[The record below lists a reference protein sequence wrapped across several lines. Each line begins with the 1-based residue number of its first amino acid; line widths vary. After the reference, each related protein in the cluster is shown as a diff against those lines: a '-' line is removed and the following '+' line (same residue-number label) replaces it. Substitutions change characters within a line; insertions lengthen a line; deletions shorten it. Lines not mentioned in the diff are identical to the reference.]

1 MEMKLNTMRIVDN
14 DQVREYSFGDN
25 NSLKEKLG
33 IGFINPEIFKIL
45 GLKPNLNLR
54 LINNFGQVVIKPIED
69 KNVPTGTIVMPVSIW
84 ANQITGIENHELIYK
99 NIKISVEVTS
109 DPVLGLKD
117 LLNSINKWIWDRN
130 FRNG

>member
-69 KNVPTGTIVMPVSIW
+69 KNVPAGTIVMPVSIW

-117 LLNSINKWIWDRN
+117 LLNSINK
-130 FRNG
+130 